1 MDEGTNEVRLRDM
14 RQELYAWLES
24 VGVPEMGHQEANR
37 RTVSAFLRRYAE
49 LHNETLKATCFR
61 LSKSVERN
69 FKKKQKGP

>member
-1 MDEGTNEVRLRDM
+1 MDNGEKLTRLLDLR
-14 RQELYAWLES
+14 EEFYAWLES
-24 VGVPEMGHQEANR
+24 IGVPEMGHQETNR
-37 RTVSAFLRRYAE
+37 RQVSAFLRRYSE